1 MKTYFSAAMI
11 VLVLAVVG
19 CTPPTKTID
28 VTNDEGKA
36 VMELDYRDFDKA
48 AVEMVQSMIAS
59 GVFKKPDGSRYVVT
73 TATVLNDTM
82 QRIDTEQLT
91 FKIEQEL
98 MNSGMVTMTSAV
110 GGKGTMGPPSRQPN
124 EVPGGKRGPDGA
136 PDQMVNQIRELRDSE
151 KADEFKPG
159 TLPGKGQLIAPELS
173 ISGKILQRNVRY
185 DNNLQQVEYYFQ
197 LRVSEL
203 ASGTTYWQKESLI
216 GKRGSKKVVPW

>member
-11 VLVLAVVG
+11 VVVLVLAG

-28 VTNDEGKA
+28 TTNDEGKA
-36 VMELDYRDFDKA
+36 VMGLDYRDFDKA

-98 MNSGMVTMTSAV
+98 MNSGMVTMSSAV
-110 GGKGTMGPPSRQPN
+110 GGRGAVETGGTG
-124 EVPGGKRGPDGA
+124 GGKRGPDGA
-136 PDQMVNQIRELRDSE
+136 PDQMVHQMRELRDSE

-159 TLPGKGQLIAPELS
+159 TLPGKGQILAPELS
-173 ISGKILQRNVRY
+173 ISGKILQRNVPY

-203 ASGTTYWQKESLI
+203 ASGTTYWQKETLI
-216 GKRGSKKVVPW
+216 GKRGSKKVAPW